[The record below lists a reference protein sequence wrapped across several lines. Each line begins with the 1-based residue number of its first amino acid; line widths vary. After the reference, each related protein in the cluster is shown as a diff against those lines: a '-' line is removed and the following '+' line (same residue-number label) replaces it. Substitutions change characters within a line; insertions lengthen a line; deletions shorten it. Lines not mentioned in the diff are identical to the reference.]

1 MSECLGKISQVF
13 AGRSKLFRVK
23 TEVVGIAERLFK
35 KEARFFKITRSRQAL
50 HKPERAH
57 GKRPL
62 SPRET
67 VRAGVAEII
76 SIDERVFDQ
85 RSFDRFHGRDP
96 ARVGRTRKSHYWHQ
110 QPRSIYSLPSLV

>member
-1 MSECLGKISQVF
+1 MSECLGEISQKF

-23 TEVVGIAERLFK
+23 TDVVGITERLFK
-35 KEARFFKITRSRQAL
+35 KEARLFEVTRSRQAF

-62 SPRET
+62 PPRET

-85 RSFDRFHGRDP
+85 RLFNRFHGRDP
-96 ARVGRTRKSHYWHQ
+96 ARVGRTRKSD
-110 QPRSIYSLPSLV
+110 